1 MVGNKAANLESGVD
15 EDKIPYK
22 YRDNG
27 WFIAFAPKDHPQI
40 AVACI
45 IEHGGHG
52 GSSAAPVIHDVMKR
66 YFELYPPNAA
76 TTPDLTN
83 ASPGCRNVR
92 RARRLMPASIA
103 GCSATSTGRCS

>member
-1 MVGNKAANLESGVD
+1 ANLESGVD

-66 YFELYPPNAA
+66 FFESYPPTPAN
-76 TTPDLTN
+76 TPDLTN
-83 ASPGCRNVR
+83 AKPDTD
-92 RARRLMPASIA
+92 RAANADDDSQDQSDVANRDN
-103 GCSATSTGRCS
+103 